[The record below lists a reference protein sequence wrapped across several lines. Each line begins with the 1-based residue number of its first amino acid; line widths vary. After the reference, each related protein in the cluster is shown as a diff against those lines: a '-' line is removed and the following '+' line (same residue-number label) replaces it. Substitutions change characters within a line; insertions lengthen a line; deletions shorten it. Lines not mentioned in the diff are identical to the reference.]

1 MKLNA
6 FKSQAASAKK
16 ADAAALKK
24 YTFEAPR
31 VQWEKPTEPKYIF
44 CRTATVTVLAENEAE
59 AKALAEDKLK
69 KEYAGTG
76 MLLGEARLLGV
87 VDLPVDWSYG
97 YGNERKSGATASLGD
112 LVGNN
117 TIR

>member
-1 MKLNA
+1 MKLNVL
-6 FKSQAASAKK
+6 KSQAAAAKK
-16 ADAAALKK
+16 ADAAPLKK

-44 CRTATVTVLAENEAE
+44 CRTATVTVLAASEAE
-59 AKALAEDKLK
+59 ATALAGEKLK

-76 MLLGEARLLGV
+76 MLLGEAKLLSV

-97 YGNERKSGATASLGD
+97 YGDERKSGATASLGD

>member
-6 FKSQAASAKK
+6 FKSQAAENKTN
-16 ADAAALKK
+16 AAPLKK
-24 YTFEAPR
+24 YVFEAPR

-44 CRTATVTVLAENEAE
+44 CRTATVTVLAADETE
-59 AKALAEDKLK
+59 AKALAEEKLK

-76 MLLGEARLLGV
+76 MLLGQARLV
-87 VDLPVDWSYG
+87 SVYDLPVDWSYG
-97 YGNERKSGATASLGD
+97 YDGDRKSGATALLGD